1 MKKLLLTLVCL
12 ILFNSCQKGKE
23 IKVEGPKPH
32 TPLVKDVELEKWR
45 ESLKRESYT
54 IDIAKTPNPFISPKT
69 YNILAQ
75 KEETIPLELVG
86 ILDKNGQKMALLQD
100 STRKGYIVKRGD
112 RLGHSYIKEIGNDYL
127 IIEETVENIFGV
139 KTKRLR
145 KITLKKE
152 KL

>member
-12 ILFNSCQKGKE
+12 ILFNSCQKEKE
-23 IKVEGPKPH
+23 IKIEGPKPH
-32 TPLVKDVELEKWR
+32 TPLVRDVELEKWK
-45 ESLKRESYT
+45 ESLKKESYT
-54 IDIAKTPNPFISPKT
+54 IETAKTPNPFISPKT
-69 YNILAQ
+69 YKVLAQ

-86 ILDKNGQKMALLQD
+86 IIDRKGQKMALLQD
-100 STRKGYIVKRGD
+100 SARKGYIVKRGD

-152 KL
+152 RL